1 MREIIED
8 VASTSLTES
17 HKKIPST
24 YLTSANAFVLAT
36 STEAKKSSGLDGTT
50 EKHAAWLRI
59 KGKFFSPSL
68 RRMQGY
74 TGQAVP
80 EGVSM
85 GRIC

>member
-36 STEAKKSSGLDGTT
+36 STEAKK
-50 EKHAAWLRI
+50 KLRI
-59 KGKFFSPSL
+59 GWDDGKARCLAAHKREIFQSELKAYAGLHGSSC
-68 RRMQGY
+68 
-74 TGQAVP
+74 T
-80 EGVSM
+80 
-85 GRIC
+85 